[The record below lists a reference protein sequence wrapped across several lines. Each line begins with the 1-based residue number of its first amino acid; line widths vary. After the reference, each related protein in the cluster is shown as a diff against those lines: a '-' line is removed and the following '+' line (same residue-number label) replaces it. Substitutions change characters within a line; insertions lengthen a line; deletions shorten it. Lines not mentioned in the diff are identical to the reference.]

1 MATCRSYPVSI
12 FKSFEGMIIDNDMI
26 GNIQRIVRGI
36 EVTDKTLSVDVINE
50 AVHGAGHFL
59 GNKQTLDLM
68 QSEYLYP
75 EVADRL
81 TPGAWE
87 EMGQKSLYEQ
97 AHEKVKEMLTD
108 YYPTYIDAAAD
119 ERIRD
124 KFPIKIKP
132 EDMKAGNGRW

>member
-1 MATCRSYPVSI
+1 
-12 FKSFEGMIIDNDMI
+12 MIIDNDMI

-36 EVTDKTLSVDVINE
+36 EVTDETLSVDVINE
-50 AVHGAGHFL
+50 AVHGVGHFL
-59 GNKQTLDLM
+59 GNEQTLNMM

-75 EVADRL
+75 NVADRL

-87 EMGQKSLYEQ
+87 EMGRQTMYEQ

-119 ERIRD
+119 KRIRD
-124 KFPIKIKP
+124 KFPIKLKP
-132 EDMKAGNGRW
+132 EDMQASNGRW